1 MGIVALVLGILG
13 GLSTVMGI
21 LTAVKV
27 APIFIAGE
35 TAAASVAYSMASWGL
50 LAVIL
55 LLGCIA
61 ALHAHAHHGY
71 E

>member
-1 MGIVALVLGILG
+1 MGLLALILGVLG
-13 GLSTVMGI
+13 GLCTVMGI
-21 LTAVKV
+21 LTAVEV
-27 APIFIAGE
+27 APAFITWGE
-35 TAAASVAYSMASWGL
+35 ATASVASNAAGWGG

-61 ALHAHAHHGY
+61 ALHAHPHHGY

>member
-1 MGIVALVLGILG
+1 MGVLAWILG
-13 GLSTVMGI
+13 VIGGLCTVMGI
-21 LTAVKV
+21 LTAVEI
-27 APIFIAGE
+27 APAFIAGGTAIGPVAY
-35 TAAASVAYSMASWGL
+35 TAAGWGG

-61 ALHAHAHHGY
+61 ALIAHGGS

>member
-1 MGIVALVLGILG
+1 MRVLALGLAILG
-13 GLSTVMGI
+13 GLCTVMGI
-21 LTAVKV
+21 LTAVEV
-27 APIFIAGE
+27 IPAFIAGE
-35 TAAASVAYSMASWGL
+35 AATSSVAYNTAGWGG

-61 ALHAHAHHGY
+61 ALHAHHGH

>member
-1 MGIVALVLGILG
+1 MGLLALILGVLG

-21 LTAVKV
+21 LTAVEV
-27 APIFIAGE
+27 APAFIAGE
-35 TAAASVAYSMASWGL
+35 TATASIAYSTNGWGG

-61 ALHAHAHHGY
+61 ALVARSGY

>member
-1 MGIVALVLGILG
+1 MGVLALILGILG
-13 GLSTVMGI
+13 GLCTVMGI
-21 LTAVKV
+21 LTAAEVV
-27 APIFIAGE
+27 PAFLVGGAAP
-35 TAAASVAYSMASWGL
+35 ASVVNNAAGWGG

-61 ALHAHAHHGY
+61 VLHAHPHHGY

>member
-1 MGIVALVLGILG
+1 MGILALVLGILG
-13 GLSTVMGI
+13 GLCTVMGI
-21 LTAVKV
+21 LTAVEV
-27 APIFIAGE
+27 VPAFIAGG
-35 TAAASVAYSMASWGL
+35 TAPASVAYNTAGWGG

-61 ALHAHAHHGY
+61 ALHVHPHHGY

>member
-1 MGIVALVLGILG
+1 MGVLALVLGVLG

-21 LTAVKV
+21 LTAVEI
-27 APIFIAGE
+27 APTIITGE
-35 TAAASVAYSMASWGL
+35 TATASIAYSVNGWGG
-50 LAVIL
+50 LAIIL

-61 ALHAHAHHGY
+61 ALVARSGY

>member
-1 MGIVALVLGILG
+1 MGLLALILGILA
-13 GLSTVMGI
+13 GLCTVMGI
-21 LTAVKV
+21 LTAVEV
-27 APIFIAGE
+27 APAFIAEGLA
-35 TAAASVAYSMASWGL
+35 TASVAHNAAGWGG

-61 ALHAHAHHGY
+61 TLIARRGY

>member
-1 MGIVALVLGILG
+1 MGVLALVLAILG
-13 GLSTVMGI
+13 GLCTVMGI
-21 LTAVKV
+21 LTAVEV
-27 APIFIAGE
+27 VPAFIAGGM
-35 TAAASVAYSMASWGL
+35 APASVAYNTAGWGG

-61 ALHAHAHHGY
+61 ALHIHHGH

>member
-1 MGIVALVLGILG
+1 MGFLALVLAILG
-13 GLSTVMGI
+13 GLCTVMGI
-21 LTAVKV
+21 LTAVEV
-27 APIFIAGE
+27 APAFIGGGMAP
-35 TAAASVAYSMASWGL
+35 ASVVYNTAGWGG

-61 ALHAHAHHGY
+61 ALHAHHGH

>member
-1 MGIVALVLGILG
+1 MRVLALVLAILG
-13 GLSTVMGI
+13 GLCTVMGI
-21 LTAVKV
+21 LTAVEV
-27 APIFIAGE
+27 VPPFITAG
-35 TAAASVAYSMASWGL
+35 AATASVAYTAAGWGG

-61 ALHAHAHHGY
+61 ALHVHHGH

>member
-1 MGIVALVLGILG
+1 MRLLALVLAILG
-13 GLSTVMGI
+13 GLCTVMGI
-21 LTAVKV
+21 LTAVEV
-27 APIFIAGE
+27 VSPFIVGTEA
-35 TAAASVAYSMASWGL
+35 TSPVAYNTAGWGG

-61 ALHAHAHHGY
+61 ALHVHHGH

>member
-1 MGIVALVLGILG
+1 MAVLALVLGILG
-13 GLSTVMGI
+13 GLCTVMGI
-21 LTAVKV
+21 LTAVDV
-27 APIFIAGE
+27 VPAFIAGG
-35 TAAASVAYSMASWGL
+35 AATASVAYTTAGWGG

-61 ALHAHAHHGY
+61 ALHAHPHGY

>member
-1 MGIVALVLGILG
+1 MRVLALVLGILG
-13 GLSTVMGI
+13 GLCTVVGI
-21 LTAVKV
+21 LTAVEV
-27 APIFIAGE
+27 APAFIAWGE
-35 TAAASVAYSMASWGL
+35 ATASVAYNTAGWGG

-61 ALHAHAHHGY
+61 ALHAHPHGY

>member
-1 MGIVALVLGILG
+1 MGIVALILGVLG

-21 LTAVKV
+21 LTVVEV
-27 APIFIAGE
+27 APIFVAGE
-35 TAAASVAYSMASWGL
+35 TATASVAYSMAGWGL

-61 ALHAHAHHGY
+61 ALHAHSHHGY